1 MLTYSITRALCLT
14 VVWPNLWV
22 KKIFSREPWTLDLYF
37 ETLSLSYFIFQ
48 KECWGLGGSLVFC
61 FLFQFL
67 TLQGISSVYSTIS
80 RLGLICFKVYEI
92 SKSTVFLNIYILPGA
107 AKYKIWNNILLL
119 MVYLLPT
126 EKKTPLFFN
135 FHKTHCVPISKKLE
149 VWALLNIT
157 SNSIIISCISLG
169 VKWLY
174 FRLL

>member
-92 SKSTVFLNIYILPGA
+92 SKSTV
-107 AKYKIWNNILLL
+107 
-119 MVYLLPT
+119 
-126 EKKTPLFFN
+126 
-135 FHKTHCVPISKKLE
+135 
-149 VWALLNIT
+149 
-157 SNSIIISCISLG
+157 IISTSSCFFSSSYWTYFLQVYEISMSTVIQMECDDCSPAKLIEEET
-169 VKWLY
+169 VSHIREKVTD
-174 FRLL
+174 